1 MYAVIYCLLKLHILI
16 VYADIT
22 RLLIFSRLF
31 NVSLQPIKEYRWGG
45 LDFVDVLENA
55 YCNIK
60 GGVRHCLHISTI
72 GTAKAPYLWNDP
84 PSML

>member
-1 MYAVIYCLLKLHILI
+1 MPSQGKCMLLYSLLKLHILI

-22 RLLIFSRLF
+22 TNIQYRLF

-55 YCNIK
+55 YCNNIK
-60 GGVRHCLHISTI
+60 GGVRHCLHIL
-72 GTAKAPYLWNDP
+72 AL
-84 PSML
+84 